1 MRYIFLTC
9 LLASCLL
16 GQPAGGEL
24 DRKDWVLKQTIGPA
38 SLAGGVFS
46 AGWGTWRGRPV
57 EYESNWRGF
66 GQRYG
71 MRLTGVATQN
81 VLEAGLGA
89 VLHEDP
95 RYKKSTGDFK
105 ARLGSTLKQTFLVQ
119 REDGR
124 YRAAY
129 ARYAAIGGG
138 NFITNAWRP
147 DSVATVQGAVTRTG
161 FGFLGRWAGNV
172 VAEFGGEAWKRVRR
186 K

>member
-1 MRYIFLTC
+1 
-9 LLASCLL
+9 
-16 GQPAGGEL
+16 L

-124 YRAAY
+124 YGAAY

-147 DSVATVQGAVTRTG
+147 DSVGDGAGGGDADGVWVSG
-161 FGFLGRWAGNV
+161 AL
-172 VAEFGGEAWKRVRR
+172 GGERGRGVWGRGLEAGAEEVGTGEEECLVCWANLCFL
-186 K
+186 